1 MSGLTFGVVDEDYP
15 IFLLFLLLF
24 QVDVTKIDNLANNG
38 HLIGELRLKPLSKTT
53 FLGYGPDFV
62 AGQEWIS
69 TGYFLEI
76 SCSYWQSRRIG
87 VPAKKKFKNKKKDFS
102 RVKKHADY
110 ESELRF

>member
-1 MSGLTFGVVDEDYP
+1 MGWGTGYNP
-15 IFLLFLLLF
+15 IFNLLTSL

-69 TGYFLEI
+69 TGYSLEI
-76 SCSYWQSRRIG
+76 SCSYSNFQ
-87 VPAKKKFKNKKKDFS
+87 F
-102 RVKKHADY
+102 
-110 ESELRF
+110 